1 MAPILGIYASQISGH
16 LWAPS
21 GAYDSIAST
30 TIGAGGASSV
40 TFNSIPQGYT
50 HLQVRVHGMFTAINV
65 AISFRVG
72 TGGTPDT
79 TTSNYYYHRL
89 TGDGATASAG
99 AGADIPQS
107 AWVIGNNNT
116 AHPEVFVA
124 DILDY
129 RNTNKNKTIRML
141 SGVDSNGV
149 GEVDLTSGLW
159 RNTGAIDVIQM
170 VPNTGNFAQHASF
183 ALYGIKGN

>member
-1 MAPILGIYASQISGH
+1 MSPILGIIASSQQGGISNT
-16 LWAPS
+16 S
-21 GAYDSIAST
+21 YDSIATVTVGS
-30 TIGAGGASSV
+30 GGSSSISF
-40 TFNSIPQGYT
+40 TSIPSTYQ

-79 TTSNYYYHRL
+79 TTSNYFYHRL

-116 AHPEVFVA
+116 AYPEVFVA

-129 RNTNKNKTIRML
+129 KDTNKYKTIRML

-159 RNTGAIDVIQM
+159 KNTGAIDVIQM

-183 ALYGIKGN
+183 ALYGIKGD